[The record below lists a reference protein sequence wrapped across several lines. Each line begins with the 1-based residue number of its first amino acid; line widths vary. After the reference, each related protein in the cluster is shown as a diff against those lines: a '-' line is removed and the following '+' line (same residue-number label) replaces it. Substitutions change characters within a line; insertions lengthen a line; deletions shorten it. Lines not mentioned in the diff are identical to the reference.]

1 MKRAATAA
9 ALLAAAG
16 LGAAPAERTAPSVLL
31 VRGAT
36 IWTQGRQGRLE
47 GADLLVRDGKVAKV
61 GRGLRAPAGALVL
74 EAAGKH
80 VTPGLVDCHSHIAIR
95 GGVNEGSNNV
105 TAEVRIQDVVDP
117 TDVSIYRQ
125 LAGGLTAAHLLHG
138 SANSIGGQDAVVKL
152 RWNAPAERMILRDAA
167 PGIKFALGENPKRS
181 NFRAPDAAPRYPAT
195 RMGVIESIRER
206 FQAARDYVREWEE
219 YRRLPK
225 AAQERAKP
233 PRRDLQLEAIAEIL
247 RGERRIHS
255 HAYRQDEMLALLRLA
270 EQFGI
275 RIATFQH
282 ALEGYKIAD
291 EIAAHGA
298 GASTFSDWWAYK
310 LEAYDAIPYNG
321 VLMHDRGVLVSFNS
335 DSAELARRLNLEAA
349 KAVKYGGVPE
359 ERALDFVTI
368 GAARQLGVDGRI
380 GSLEPGKDADFV
392 VWSGHPLSVYSVVE
406 QTWVEGVLEFDRQR
420 DLAERE
426 AREREREELIRAVRN
441 GERARG
447 EGGEKARDQG
457 KKEGQAP
464 DRQEP
469 AAPQSSRAPSG
480 KAPPRLDYR
489 DRLRRSA
496 PAVSIVHATVHTVS
510 GATIPDG
517 TVSFRDGRIVEVGAG
532 LPPLP
537 GASVVEARGLHVY
550 PGLVDAET
558 GLGLIEIGSVAG
570 SVDLSEAGAINPQVN
585 TAIAVN
591 PDSELIPVTR
601 ANGLTHVL
609 SVPEGGLVSGS
620 SALIRLDGWTWE
632 DLVAASPVAM
642 HVRWPRFRILRRP
655 TFGAPPPSEE
665 DQKKERDES
674 LEKIRKLF
682 EDARAYRKA
691 REAASRRGAP
701 ADFDAALEAMLPVLD
716 GTLPVV
722 VHAEEIR
729 QIKSAL
735 EWAEREGVRLVLAG
749 AGDLWR
755 VADTLRA
762 RQIPVIVESVLSLP
776 DREDEPYDAAYTL
789 PSKLHAAGV
798 RFCIASA
805 GGAFG
810 SANTRNLPYH
820 AAMAAA
826 FGLPRE
832 EALKAITLYP
842 AEILGVGADLGSIE
856 PGKSASLIL
865 TDGDPLEIRTRTTA
879 AWIDGRPVALD
890 DNRHERLY
898 RKYRDRPRP
907 AAVLP
912 GEGSPP
918 VQGDS
923 SSRNQPS
930 PRARTLPV
938 PLLAST
944 VQR

>member
-1 MKRAATAA
+1 MRRGIAAAVLALGAAGPAAPERTAA
-9 ALLAAAG
+9 A
-16 LGAAPAERTAPSVLL
+16 VLL
-31 VRGAT
+31 LRDAT
-36 IWTQGRQGRLE
+36 IWTQGPEGRLE
-47 GADLLVRDGKVAKV
+47 RADLLVRDGKVVKV
-61 GRGLRAPAGALVL
+61 GRGLRAPTGALVI

-152 RWNAPAERMILRDAA
+152 RWNAPAERLLVRDAW

-181 NFRAPDAAPRYPAT
+181 NFRAPESPPRYPAT

-206 FQAARDYVREWEE
+206 FQAARDYLREWEE
-219 YRRLPK
+219 YRKLPK
-225 AAQERAKP
+225 AAQERARP

-255 HAYRQDEMLALLRLA
+255 HAYRQDEMLALIRLA

-291 EIAAHGA
+291 EIASHGA

-321 VLMHDRGVLVSFNS
+321 ALMHDRGVLVSFNS

-349 KAVKYGGVPE
+349 KAVKYGGLPD
-359 ERALDFVTI
+359 ERALDFVTLA
-368 GAARQLGVDGRI
+368 AARQLGVDGRI

-392 VWSGHPLSVYSVVE
+392 VWSGDPLSVYSVVE
-406 QTWVEGVLEFDRQR
+406 QTWVDGVLEFDRQR

-426 AREREREELIRAVRN
+426 ARENERQRLIRAVRD
-441 GERARG
+441 GERQRP
-447 EGGEKARDQG
+447 EDGGKEK
-457 KKEGQAP
+457 KEEKEGQA
-464 DRQEP
+464 REGQRAAEP
-469 AAPQSSRAPSG
+469 EAARGPSG
-480 KAPPRLDYR
+480 KTPARLDYR
-489 DRLRRSA
+489 DRLRGSA
-496 PAVSIVHATVHTVS
+496 PAISIVHATVHTVS

-517 TVSFRDGRIVEVGAG
+517 TVSFRQGRIVEVGAG
-532 LPPLP
+532 LAPLP
-537 GASVVEARGLHVY
+537 DATVVEARGLHLY
-550 PGLVDAET
+550 PGFVDAET
-558 GLGLIEIGSVAG
+558 GVGLIEIGSVSG

-620 SALIRLDGWTWE
+620 SALIRLAGWTWE

-642 HVRWPRFRILRRP
+642 HVRWPRFRILRRSF
-655 TFGAPPPSEE
+655 FGTPPSEE
-665 DQKKERDES
+665 EQKKEREES

-682 EDARAYRKA
+682 EDARAYRRA
-691 REAASRRGAP
+691 REAASRGGGR
-701 ADFDAALEAMLPVLD
+701 ADFDATLEAMRPVLD

-722 VHAEEIR
+722 VHADEIR

-735 EWAEREGVRLVLAG
+735 EWAEREGVRLVMAG
-749 AGDLWR
+749 GGDLWR
-755 VADTLRA
+755 VADTLRE
-762 RQIPVIVESVLSLP
+762 RQIPVIVESVLTLP
-776 DREDEPYDAAYTL
+776 EREDEPYDAAYTL
-789 PSKLHAAGV
+789 PAKLHAAGV

-805 GGAFG
+805 GGGFG

-842 AEILGVGADLGSIE
+842 AEILGAGGDLGSIE

-865 TDGDPLEIRTRTTA
+865 TDGDPLEIRTRVTA
-879 AWIDGRPVALD
+879 AWIDGRPVALE

-907 AAVLP
+907 PATTRPESSRPAQ
-912 GEGSPP
+912 GS
-918 VQGDS
+918 S
-923 SSRNQPS
+923 SSRNRPS
-930 PRARTLPV
+930 PLARTRPVSLLP
-938 PLLAST
+938 ST